1 MERTIDLKDR
11 VQGALL
17 GFAIGD
23 AMGATTEFMNSA
35 EIRKKYGIVKDII
48 GGGWLHLNPGEVTDD
63 TQMMLC
69 VYRGIRDGNGS
80 LNRTLD
86 LICKE
91 FREWADSFPPDIGG
105 ACYRAIYGTNEISAS
120 KWRKANRDRQR
131 LTGVKDYG
139 NGGLMRC
146 LVPCLMDKLDLAVN
160 QSALTHTNVLCNI
173 QVKLYY
179 DALWKALNDC
189 KPADIEWHEPTGHAL
204 NTERN
209 AEFWLG
215 STNSFEEAIIGAVND
230 GGDADTIAALTGGLA
245 GAYYGAKAI
254 PSRWVQQL
262 YPKTVM
268 ALMVVSEYILAQYRS
283 KM

>member
-1 MERTIDLKDR
+1 MERTITFEDR

-35 EIRKKYGIVKDII
+35 EIRKKHGTLKNII
-48 GGGWLHLNPGEVTDD
+48 GGGWLHLEAGQVTDD
-63 TQMMLC
+63 TQMTFC
-69 VYRGIRDGNGS
+69 VYRGIRSGKGVMIKT
-80 LNRTLD
+80 LNS
-86 LICKE
+86 ICKE
-91 FREWADSFPPDIGG
+91 FRDWANSNPPDIGG
-105 ACYRAIYGTNEISAS
+105 ACYRAIYGTDGVSALAW
-120 KWRKANRDRQR
+120 KKANRDRQR
-131 LTGVKDYG
+131 LTGVQDYG

-146 LVPCLMDKLDLAVN
+146 LVPCLMADLNIAVA

-179 DALWKALNDC
+179 DALWAAMNGS
-189 KPADIEWHEPTGHAL
+189 KPTDVEWHEPTGHAL

-215 STNSFEEAIIGAVND
+215 ATESFEDAVIGAVND

-245 GAYYGAKAI
+245 GAYYGMQAI
-254 PSRWVQQL
+254 PGQWIRQL
-262 YPKTVM
+262 NPETVT
-268 ALMVVSEYILAQYRS
+268 ALMEVSDFILSHHQ
-283 KM
+283 